1 MSKTR
6 LSIVLSA
13 IFIFATIMGTGPGLH
28 LVNPLPGEKP
38 ATILGMPILFAWA
51 VFWFFTQ
58 AIVVLTA
65 YCKLWKDQEEDVE

>member
-13 IFIFATIMGTGPGLH
+13 IFFFATLMGTGPGLH
-28 LVNPLPGEKP
+28 LVNPLPGETP

-51 VFWFFTQ
+51 VFWFCVQ
-58 AIVVLTA
+58 ASVVMTA
-65 YCKLWKDQEEDVE
+65 YCKLWKVQEETKS